1 MHYYRISI
9 MDTVLCGA
17 PQETQSSGLSASLF
31 SEQWVRLTRKAYIA
45 LVAEAHSYKSL
56 HERAVKR
63 LAALKEKLRETEL
76 AAARRESEL
85 RAELEQAKAMV
96 LDLRHRLFGQKN
108 ERTKADRRFGTNKA
122 ARTSRPRGQQRG
134 TRGHG
139 RSRWPQLPAREE
151 FIEINAGQ
159 CPVCGLPLAEFPGTD
174 DSEVIEIEV
183 RAYRRVIHRRR
194 YRCTCDCGALPGI
207 VTAPPP
213 TRLIERG
220 KYGLSVWVMVLLDK
234 YVYGR
239 PSRRLLHDLANL
251 GIPMS
256 AGSLDGGLQALV
268 PLLTPLDAALHE
280 KLCSESHWHAD
291 ETRWPVFVER
301 EGKIGHRW
309 CLWVFRSASVVHY
322 VVDPSRSSDVIEA
335 ELSGVKVGIISCDRL
350 SAYQKFARE
359 HPGIELSFCWA
370 HQRRDFIELAIKYPW
385 LEDWAMQWVDRIGE
399 LYHLR
404 KQQAAGPLRQ
414 ALERMSCARDAV
426 LTDDTTPIEARKVL
440 QSMNAHWDGLT
451 LFADHPEFA
460 MDNNAAERAIRTA
473 VVGRKN
479 FYGSGSQ
486 WSAELAARMYGLAMT
501 AQVWGLN
508 VRHWLSAYLQACAE
522 NSNRAPACLDA
533 FLPWRMNTT
542 CLAANRSVGQTCP
555 EHRPFETS

>member
-1 MHYYRISI
+1 
-9 MDTVLCGA
+9 MDTVLRDA
-17 PQETQSSGLSASLF
+17 PQETNASEKSGSPF
-31 SEQWVRLTRKAYIA
+31 SEQWVRLTKTAYIA

-56 HERAVKR
+56 HECAVKR
-63 LAALKEKLRETEL
+63 LAVLKKQLHETEL
-76 AAARRESEL
+76 AAAQRESKL
-85 RAELEQAKAMV
+85 RAELEQTQAMV
-96 LDLRHRLFGQKN
+96 LDLRHRLFGEKN
-108 ERTKADRRFGTNKA
+108 ERTKADRRCGSEKA

-139 RSRWPQLPAREE
+139 RTRWPQLPAREE
-151 FIEINAGQ
+151 FIEIKAAH

-194 YRCTCDCGALPGI
+194 YRSTCGCGVLPGI

-213 TRLIERG
+213 ARLIERG
-220 KYGLSVWVMVLLDK
+220 KYGLSVWVMALLDK

-251 GIPMS
+251 GIPMP
-256 AGSLDGGLQALV
+256 AGSLEGGLQALR
-268 PLLTPLDAALHE
+268 PLLAPLDAALHE
-280 KLCSESHWHAD
+280 KLCSETYWHAD

-301 EGKIGHRW
+301 EGKVGHRW

-322 VVDPSRSSDVIEA
+322 VVDPSRSSNVVEA
-335 ELSGVKVGIISCDRL
+335 ELSGVNAGIISCDRL
-350 SAYQKFARE
+350 SVYQKFARE

-404 KQQAAGPLRQ
+404 KQQTAVEPLRL
-414 ALERMSCARDAV
+414 ALARMVRARDV
-426 LTDDTTPIEARKVL
+426 LLADDATPTEARKVL
-440 QSMNAHWDGLT
+440 QSMKAHWDGLT
-451 LFADHPEFA
+451 LFVDHPELA
-460 MDNNAAERAIRTA
+460 LDNNAAERAIRTA

-486 WSAELAARMYGLAMT
+486 WSAELAAMMYGLAMT

-508 VRHWLSAYLQACAE
+508 VRHWLTAYLQACAE
-522 NSNRAPACLDA
+522 NGNQAPACLDA
-533 FLPWRMNTT
+533 FLPWRMDTA
-542 CLAANRSVGQTCP
+542 CRAAARSVGQMNP
-555 EHRPFETS
+555 EHRPFDTS